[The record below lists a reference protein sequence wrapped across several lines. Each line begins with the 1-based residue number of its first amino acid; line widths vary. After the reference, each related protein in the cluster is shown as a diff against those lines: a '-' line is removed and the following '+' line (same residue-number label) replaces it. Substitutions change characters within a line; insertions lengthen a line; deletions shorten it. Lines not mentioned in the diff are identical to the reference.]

1 MGNCASFWK
10 PNGYCR
16 TKMARVR
23 KKYIMEISDMNVY
36 SVFPMVPIWI
46 MCIQMCNKLLH
57 LDEIK
62 VRRYKESRE
71 KIFKGTAFL
80 FYKICSLTKLGSWAR
95 NLNSLRASG
104 RKSGR
109 IYETKCARV
118 VQACGRVLFID
129 YFVALLTVGI
139 LKIVVHDPRKII
151 KFWKI

>member
-1 MGNCASFWK
+1 ML
-10 PNGYCR
+10 
-16 TKMARVR
+16 
-23 KKYIMEISDMNVY
+23 IY
-36 SVFPMVPIWI
+36 SI
-46 MCIQMCNKLLH
+46 LSEAL
-57 LDEIK
+57 
-62 VRRYKESRE
+62 
-71 KIFKGTAFL
+71 
-80 FYKICSLTKLGSWAR
+80 LGSWAR

-129 YFVALLTVGI
+129 YFLALLTVGI